1 MSRGTSCQVSNFI
14 YQWKIFS
21 QWNICHQ
28 MISHKRIDFIMR
40 AGRAA
45 TADVDSHTD
54 NSTKKDN
61 HTGGKVLR
69 GCLFIC
75 NLYPI
80 YFCLVLSDSIRV
92 YLVLSGSIYFVVS
105 PFSTLTGSNI
115 MFPYLTTSLVLS
127 A

>member
-1 MSRGTSCQVSNFI
+1 
-14 YQWKIFS
+14 
-21 QWNICHQ
+21 
-28 MISHKRIDFIMR
+28 MISHKRIDFIMT

-45 TADVDSHTD
+45 TADVDSYTD

-61 HTGGKVLR
+61 HTGVKVLQ

-75 NLYPI
+75 DFY
-80 YFCLVLSDSIRV
+80 
-92 YLVLSGSIYFVVS
+92 SIYFVVS